1 MTPGGPGPRPRG
13 RRGPADG
20 VRARSSAPRARTAP
34 NGPRGRARVTDIA
47 PDPRPGARGAA
58 VRLGAMKRSVLTRY
72 RVMAYVTGVLL
83 VLLTLGVIGK
93 YLLGI
98 EGADSF
104 TSVVGIAH
112 GWLYVVYL
120 IFAFDLGAKAK
131 WPVGKQVWVLLAG
144 TVPTAA
150 FFVERK
156 ISKELEPAVAED
168 GTAVA
173 KA

>member
-1 MTPGGPGPRPRG
+1 M
-13 RRGPADG
+13 
-20 VRARSSAPRARTAP
+20 
-34 NGPRGRARVTDIA
+34 
-47 PDPRPGARGAA
+47 
-58 VRLGAMKRSVLTRY
+58 LTRY

-83 VLLTLGVIGK
+83 VLLTLGVIAK
-93 YLLGI
+93 YVLEI
-98 EGADSF
+98 DGAADF

-120 IFAFDLGAKAK
+120 IFAFDLGSKAK
-131 WPVGKQVWVLLAG
+131 WPVGKLLWVLLAG

-156 ISKELEPAVAED
+156 VTHELGAGVAED
-168 GTAVA
+168 AAAAV